1 MENQTKTQEPTAL
14 TRMGVILPQNLLKKT
29 KLLAWQRNTTISEI
43 VRSFLEHETQNIKEK
58 LT

>member
-1 MENQTKTQEPTAL
+1 MENPTKTQEPTAL
-14 TRMGVILPQNLLKKT
+14 TRMGIILPHNLLKKT

-43 VRSFLEHETQNIKEK
+43 VRRFLENETQNIKEK